1 MKEPPPRGWG
11 ARAFGALGRAI
22 VRHPWRFIVLWV
34 VLLVVTLPFLS
45 YLSGVETNSTT
56 TLPSNAPSAVA
67 QAEFDRL
74 FPGDVSAGSSS
85 YLVFTGPNL
94 TDANAQRTILNVTH
108 ALAHDP
114 SLTAVASIDSV
125 YSSYAGYLAGQ
136 LILGATSLQQAIA
149 AGVPIEINGTAAVA
163 WGVPA
168 YFLDAWEQLV
178 GENVSPI
185 GANPQAYHDTAARFA
200 NETVPLGVLGAFY
213 AGAPPSSNDG
223 FNGTA
228 DCAQYAANYSR
239 VERCANAVVRTNV
252 PSIIDPTLPTPQGR
266 ALANAVFATLDLG
279 NFTNATSLRTTLAAT
294 LSPIVGLPTAW
305 LASTLEEFPTS
316 VPSETA
322 ARNSA
327 NATVAARTLWT
338 EPLAVPASILSS
350 YVARSG
356 TAQIVDVAFTVPDS
370 FTNRTGGTP
379 VYTDIETM
387 NRVVPEIVAQS
398 AYPTDS
404 ISFAQTGSGPLDL
417 AENNVVNESIAL
429 VLPITI
435 AVLLVVTALYFRSPL
450 APLIAFTGL
459 AIAIV
464 LALGGTVLLGTLVT
478 HVDSTSLTLEE
489 VFVLGVGTDYSIFL
503 LSRYREE
510 RVAGADSK
518 EAIVTS
524 VTWAGQSVATSGTT
538 AVIAT
543 LALTFSGVALLSQWG
558 MVLSFAILMTILLSL
573 TMVPALI
580 AVIGP
585 AVFWPMTKARFERL
599 SSRQRMRSE
608 SRSTYFY
615 RAAALTRRRP
625 YAVIAILLLVSVP
638 LIYLALNVPLS
649 YDFYQQLPASQFA
662 VAGLATMN
670 QHFGPGFAF
679 PTTVLVTFTSP
690 LIAGN
695 RTNATEFTELAELT
709 GLAEATGGVAQVQ
722 SLVGSYGA
730 PLATWLNLSSQPT
743 ATQVNLEALAS
754 SLIGNDQRTVL
765 LTFQTNASG
774 LSATALSALHGVE
787 SSFSRYASAHP
798 SVYKLAYLGGAP
810 ITNDLANQTSIATDR
825 LFIAVAIALLVVL
838 LVVLRSAVLPVLA
851 VATIG
856 VSIAWAW
863 ALTYLVLGVGFGIGI
878 FFYVPTLMFILILG
892 LGTDYNIF
900 LLTRV
905 REERIKGRASRDAVA
920 EALARTGGVIT
931 AAAVI
936 LAGAFASLMFGNF
949 YLLVA
954 IGFSVAAAVLLDA
967 AVVRTYFV
975 PAVLQA
981 LHEHAWWLPGNRR
994 GPAAAPPPNDGND
1007 PVSAT
1012 P

>member
-1 MKEPPPRGWG
+1 MKEPPERGWG
-11 ARAFGALGRAI
+11 ARAFAALGRAT
-22 VRHPWRFIVLWV
+22 VRHPWRFIALWV
-34 VLLVVTLPFLS
+34 VLLVVTLPFLGH
-45 YLSGVETNSTT
+45 LNAVETNSTT
-56 TLPSNAPSAVA
+56 ALPANAPSSVA

-74 FPGDVSAGSSS
+74 FPRDVSAGSSS

-94 TDANAQRTILNVTH
+94 TDANAQRTILNVAK
-108 ALAHDP
+108 ALAGDP
-114 SLTAVASIDSV
+114 SLTAIASIDSV
-125 YSSYAGYLAGQ
+125 YSRYSAYLAGQ
-136 LILGATSLQQAIA
+136 LILGATGLQQAIA
-149 AGVPIEINGTAAVA
+149 QGVPAEINKTAMVA

-168 YFLDAWEQLV
+168 YFLGTWEGLI
-178 GENVSPI
+178 GENVSPPE
-185 GANPQAYHDTAARFA
+185 ANVLAHRDAEAHFA
-200 NETVPLGVLGAFY
+200 NETLPLDVLGAFY
-213 AGAPPSSNDG
+213 TGAPPTPDAG

-228 DCAQYAANYSR
+228 DCAQYASNYSR
-239 VERCANAVVRTNV
+239 VESCANAVVRANV
-252 PSIIDPTLPTPQGR
+252 PAVIDPTLPTPAGR
-266 ALANAVFATLDLG
+266 ALASAVFDTLAVG
-279 NFTNATSLRTTLAAT
+279 NFTNATSLRTTFAAT
-294 LSPIVGLPTAW
+294 LSPILGFPATW
-305 LASTLEEFPTS
+305 LLSTLEEFPTS
-316 VPSETA
+316 VPSEGEA
-322 ARNSA
+322 LISA
-327 NATVAARTLWT
+327 NATVAAATLWT
-338 EPLAVPASILSS
+338 EPLPVPDSILSS

-356 TAQIVDVAFTVPDS
+356 TAQIVKIGFTVPDG

-379 VYTDIETM
+379 VYSDIDAM
-387 NRVVPEIVAQS
+387 NRLVPGIVARS
-398 AYPTDS
+398 AYPVDS
-404 ISFAQTGSGPLDL
+404 IAFAQTGVGPLDL
-417 AENNVVNESIAL
+417 AEKSVVNESIAL

-435 AVLLVVTALYFRSPL
+435 TVLLVVTALYFRSPL
-450 APLIAFTGL
+450 TPLIAFAGL

-510 RVAGADSK
+510 RVAGAGSK

-524 VTWAGQSVATSGTT
+524 VTWAGQSVATSGAT

-573 TMVPALI
+573 TMIPAMLAI
-580 AVIGP
+580 VGP
-585 AVFWPMTKARFERL
+585 RVFWPMTGPRFERF
-599 SSRQRMRSE
+599 SARQRMHNE

-615 RAAALTRRRP
+615 RAAAYTRRRP
-625 YAVIAILLLVSVP
+625 YTMIAILLLVSVP
-638 LIYLALNVPLS
+638 LIYVALNVPLS
-649 YDFYQQLPASQFA
+649 YNFYQQLPTSQFA

-670 QHFGPGFAF
+670 QHFGAGFAF
-679 PTTVLVTFTSP
+679 PTTALVTFSSP
-690 LIAGN
+690 LIVGN
-695 RTNATEFTELAELT
+695 RTNASEFAELAELT
-709 GLAEATGGVAQVQ
+709 SLAQATHGVALVQ

-730 PLATWLNLSSQPT
+730 PLATWQNLSSQPI

-754 SLIGNDQRTVL
+754 SLIGNDHRTIL
-765 LTFQTNASG
+765 LSFQTNASG

-787 SSFSRYASAHP
+787 ASFSRYAADHSN
-798 SVYKLAYLGGAP
+798 VTKLAYLGGAP
-810 ITNDLANQTSIATDR
+810 ITNDLAAQTSIATER

-838 LVVLRSAVLPVLA
+838 LIVLRSAVLPVLA

-863 ALTYLVLGVGFGIGI
+863 ALTYLVLGLGFGIGI
-878 FFYVPTLMFILILG
+878 FFYVPTLMFMLILG

-905 REERIKGRASRDAVA
+905 REERIKGRSSREAVA

-931 AAAVI
+931 AAALI
-936 LAGAFASLMFGNF
+936 LAGAFASLMFGGF

-954 IGFSVAAAVLLDA
+954 IGFSVAIAVLLDA
-967 AVVRTYFV
+967 TVVRTYFV

-981 LHEHAWWLPGNRR
+981 LHDHAWWLPGNR
-994 GPAAAPPPNDGND
+994 GDLASSPPNEGAE
-1007 PVSAT
+1007 PPSAT